1 MDLSGVHGKKSSPM
15 SKIALEIA
23 GQDGKWHPLKAR
35 TLPGLNIPGP
45 KLEWSKWKQ
54 DKPRF
59 QRLTAGGCGV
69 FRCHHPFG
77 HGTGGFVR
85 PSGKED

>member
-1 MDLSGVHGKKSSPM
+1 MGEKSPM

-35 TLPGLNIPGP
+35 TLPGLNIPVH

-54 DKPRF
+54 
-59 QRLTAGGCGV
+59 G
-69 FRCHHPFG
+69 
-77 HGTGGFVR
+77 
-85 PSGKED
+85 